1 MRTSVQ
7 AMPCAKY
14 LKSGICGQSGIS
26 YARWVIFTKIITT
39 PYDCLAMQAV
49 RHLKASSPWS
59 PQPPPPRPTTG
70 GYLQPDATSA
80 RWLQVLRWRLLV
92 CLHWRKPSSP
102 TAKPSPVEAA
112 TRFPTASALSLSPPL
127 VAVVAVA
134 GGPAQATTV
143 VAPAG
148 AGFWLAPHA
157 PTRVAWSSVWSQA
170 PPAARAAMALGPV
183 EPGAEPRDPMVAP
196 RAPPQTDPHSS
207 KPPAAPAGVQPAPTA
222 ARQPQVLRVSMATAA
237 TLGLFQAVTP
247 AVPPATTGVAALSH
261 FPRPST

>member
-112 TRFPTASALSLSPPL
+112 TRFPMASALSPSPPL
-127 VAVVAVA
+127 VAVVEPVAARTRMSEAAVA
-134 GGPAQATTV
+134 MACRSAARPPMRAAR
-143 VAPAG
+143 
-148 AGFWLAPHA
+148 L
-157 PTRVAWSSVWSQA
+157 TRLVSASAA
-170 PPAARAAMALGPV
+170 PPAPV
-183 EPGAEPRDPMVAP
+183 A
-196 RAPPQTDPHSS
+196 
-207 KPPAAPAGVQPAPTA
+207 
-222 ARQPQVLRVSMATAA
+222 
-237 TLGLFQAVTP
+237 
-247 AVPPATTGVAALSH
+247 
-261 FPRPST
+261 